1 MTARTLLQILMQ
13 YANKFLLL
21 VSLFCYA
28 APLVAPEKFWLAG
41 FLSLAIP
48 VCMASHV
55 IFLLIGLM
63 LCQLRIVAYPVLGLL
78 AAFPYWQATFALNL
92 PNDTPPDFE
101 LLSYNVRLFNAY
113 DRAEHSLQ
121 ARAIVQWVMRDSSDI
136 KCLQEYYQLDS
147 STLFNI
153 PKRMGK
159 RAGYNY
165 YFSPC
170 CTNDLGGW
178 MGLAIYS
185 RFPIINKGAI
195 DLKGRYPYGAIF
207 VDIIIRKDTVRVYN
221 VHLQS
226 MSINE
231 HALFQNSSDAE
242 KIKQVSKDI
251 FRRLRMGFK
260 QRSLQI
266 EIIMQHIANS
276 PYRVLLCGDLND
288 IPYSYT
294 YYRLKQVLGNAFEK
308 AAAGFGFT
316 YNGKLFFLR
325 IDNQFY
331 SKGLEATYLHTIRQ
345 VDYSDHFPL
354 KGGYRILSR

>member
-1 MTARTLLQILMQ
+1 MAVRSLVRVLLR
-13 YANKFLLL
+13 YANRFLLL
-21 VSLFCYA
+21 VSLVCYA
-28 APLVAPEKFWLAG
+28 APLVSPETFWPAG
-41 FLSLAIP
+41 FLALMIP
-48 VCMASHV
+48 VCMTGHIV
-55 IFLLIGLM
+55 LLIIWLALGK
-63 LCQLRIVAYPVLGLL
+63 LRLAAYPALGLL
-78 AAFPYWQATFALNL
+78 AAFPYWNATFALNL
-92 PNDTPPDFE
+92 PDDTKPEFE

-113 DRAEHSLQ
+113 DRAEHSAQ
-121 ARAIVQWVMRDSSDI
+121 AKAIVQWVMRDSSDI

-185 RFPIINKGAI
+185 RFPIVNKGSI
-195 DLKGRYPYGAIF
+195 DIKGRYNYGAIF
-207 VDIIIRKDTVRVYN
+207 ADLVIKKDTVRVYN

-231 HALFQNSSDAE
+231 HAIFHNSSDAE
-242 KIKQVSKDI
+242 KIKQISKDV
-251 FRRLRMGFK
+251 FSRLRKGLVK
-260 QRSLQI
+260 RSLQI
-266 EIIMQHIANS
+266 QILIEHLASS
-276 PYRVLLCGDLND
+276 PYPVILCGDLND
-288 IPYSYT
+288 VPYSHT
-294 YYRLKQVLGNAFEK
+294 YYRLSRLLDNAFEK
-308 AAAGFGFT
+308 AAAGLGFT

-331 SKGLEATYLHTIRQ
+331 SKGLKATYLQTNRA
-345 VDYSDHFPL
+345 VDHSDHFPL
-354 KGGYRILSR
+354 KAGYIFTR